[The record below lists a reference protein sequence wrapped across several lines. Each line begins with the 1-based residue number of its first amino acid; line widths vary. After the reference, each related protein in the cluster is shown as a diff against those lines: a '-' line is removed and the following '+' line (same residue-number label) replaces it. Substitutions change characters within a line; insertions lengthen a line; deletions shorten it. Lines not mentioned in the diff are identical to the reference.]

1 MYDVNLIRKRIVPE
15 RHKRVMFSVFSG
27 MALVYALTFL
37 GVAIFSM
44 ANLRMAD
51 VYAHEIERIEQDTA
65 ALSEETPT
73 RDELD
78 GMLSGVAPDLRE
90 IGTLLDQ
97 RVPMAPV
104 WAAIAR
110 AVPEGIWLT
119 RVEVTQPRQTNGGS
133 KKKVRSDPKSAGGI
147 TIEGCAIA
155 SEPAAGS
162 EAIKLFEKNIEGDE
176 VLGQIVSE
184 VESAET
190 GMRKA
195 GGGSSVVGFVV
206 RGTYKS

>member
-73 RDELD
+73 RDELE
-78 GMLSGVAPDLRE
+78 L
-90 IGTLLDQ
+90 
-97 RVPMAPV
+97 
-104 WAAIAR
+104 
-110 AVPEGIWLT
+110 
-119 RVEVTQPRQTNGGS
+119 
-133 KKKVRSDPKSAGGI
+133 K
-147 TIEGCAIA
+147 
-155 SEPAAGS
+155 
-162 EAIKLFEKNIEGDE
+162 
-176 VLGQIVSE
+176 
-184 VESAET
+184 
-190 GMRKA
+190 
-195 GGGSSVVGFVV
+195 
-206 RGTYKS
+206 